1 MGRKRRK
8 VLEFE
13 PMNTRTA
20 QLWDE
25 ALALAPED
33 RSALVV
39 ALVDSLDGEDEEQ
52 AAIAWAT
59 EVEKRRSALHSGAEQ
74 PVSWTDARQRLS
86 AL

>member
-1 MGRKRRK
+1 
-8 VLEFE
+8 
-13 PMNTRTA
+13 MNTRTA

-39 ALVDSLDGEDEEQ
+39 ALADSLDGEDGAQ
-52 AAIAWAT
+52 AAVAWAA
-59 EVEKRRSALHSGAEQ
+59 EVEKRRVALRSGAEQ
-74 PVSWTDARQRLS
+74 PVSWTEARQRLS